1 MKISQKDEELL
12 SANDKIK
19 SLENKIKELT
29 KKESKLLQEK
39 EEEMNDIINT
49 LKEEIGAINS
59 LSSTRED
66 LTQKLITEKEELIQQ
81 NDKLNFELILNP
93 NKDDDQDDELK
104 SKL

>member
-104 SKL
+104 GRL